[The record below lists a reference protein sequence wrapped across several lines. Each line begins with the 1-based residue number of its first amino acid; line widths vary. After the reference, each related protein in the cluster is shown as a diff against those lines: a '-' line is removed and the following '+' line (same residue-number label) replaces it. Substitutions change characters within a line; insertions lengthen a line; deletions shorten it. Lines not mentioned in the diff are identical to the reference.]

1 VLETGFQEVNSI
13 QSLTSYV
20 SFKFALSNM
29 ELPSE
34 YHHLKM
40 ILDIF
45 VSMIGF
51 DKWNLRKEP
60 IIEYLTNLMGLSPE
74 RKSLTDE
81 SNRLTFKKDKFAWY
95 LFLVESYLT
104 ASPYYEF
111 TQGARVIPIFAKIG
125 MEFEYLLKVTGI
137 EKRLY
142 RLTEVKDNQPDGGL
156 FELLVAITY
165 AKNSENKVEFI
176 EEIASKK
183 NPDLCVINNGNRF
196 FVECKRLSKS
206 SEYSKSERKHW
217 LTMWDPVAKYLG
229 RSKLPVL
236 LDIRFHKQLVDY
248 DPMFMEK
255 KLIPK
260 LSKSISNETLF
271 DNEEWTVAAELLS
284 MDQINHKLSL
294 VNARHPS
301 RGLNEIIAGRD
312 DLERGITAI
321 FGTNRSSENI
331 KYIKSLDFA
340 ACAFW
345 STDSQEAADA
355 KARNVKKRI
364 SEACRQIPEGES
376 GIVHVGLE
384 SHDGI
389 TVEQIRAAKIFSS
402 IMNFNP
408 FGKNLQWIYIHIF
421 DPRDPVD
428 KAWDFG
434 ETIHPFSISG
444 CPDEIIDNRF
454 LVVPDQ

>member
-1 VLETGFQEVNSI
+1 
-13 QSLTSYV
+13 
-20 SFKFALSNM
+20 M
-29 ELPSE
+29 ELLSE
-34 YHHLKM
+34 YQHLKR
-40 ILDIF
+40 IQDIF

-51 DKWNLRKEP
+51 DTWNLRKEP
-60 IIEYLTNLMGLSPE
+60 IKEYLMKLMGPSSE
-74 RKSLTDE
+74 RKPLTDE

-104 ASPYYEF
+104 ASTYYEF

-125 MEFEYLLKVTGI
+125 MELEHLLKVTGI
-137 EKRLY
+137 EKRLF
-142 RLTEVKDNQPDGGL
+142 RLTEIKDNQPDGGL

-165 AKNSENKVEFI
+165 AKNNENKVEFI
-176 EEIASKK
+176 EEVASTK
-183 NPDLCVINNGNRF
+183 NPDLCVINNGKKF

-217 LTMWDPVAKYLG
+217 LTMWDPVAKHLG
-229 RSKLPVL
+229 ISRLPVL
-236 LDIRFHKQLVDY
+236 LDIKFHKQLVDY

-260 LSKSISNETLF
+260 LIKPISNETLF
-271 DNEEWTVAAELLS
+271 DNGEWTVVVERLE
-284 MDQINHKLSL
+284 MDQINHKLGL

-312 DLERGITAI
+312 DPERGITAI
-321 FGTNRSSENI
+321 FGINRTSENI

-345 STDSQEAADA
+345 STDSVEAADA
-355 KARNVKKRI
+355 KARDVRKRI
-364 SEACRQIPEGES
+364 SEACQQIPNNEN

-389 TVEQIRAAKIFSS
+389 TVEQLRATKIFNS
-402 IMNFNP
+402 IMTFDP
-408 FGKNLQWIYIHIF
+408 FGKKLKWIYVHIF
-421 DPRDPVD
+421 DPRDPAD
-428 KAWDFG
+428 KVWDFG
-434 ETIHPFSISG
+434 ETVHPFSEEG
-444 CPDEIIDNRF
+444 YLDEIVDSRF
-454 LVVPDQ
+454 LVVPKHLHV